1 MSVNGGDS
9 VAFVPADSATLDYDE
24 LNYRIWY
31 MEDVNLYNAKLDG
44 SDLRSLLS
52 VRAFNKLFAVD
63 AANQTIYY
71 LKEGLGFKSID
82 YNGSSLPDI
91 GVNGDNYKDIK
102 IDTYDRSIF
111 LTTDNTDNR
120 NLIRYSLADGSD
132 QTLHSGVNEI
142 GTHLA
147 LDTVNKTVY
156 WILFTTDTNYK
167 ILKTTYDGNTSQ
179 IGTDQ
184 SGGIK
189 TVDIADGNGYYYILD
204 TTTSQIDKYDKS
216 TDTVAATISLSTKA
230 TRIIIVEAALPGP
243 NKTDN
248 DNCFLKN
255 ICPANSTCTNSS
267 GSFVCSCD
275 TGFTGNK
282 TVCQDVNECAE
293 DSCGSNSNCENT
305 IGSYLCQCQTGFAR
319 NGKDCADV
327 NECESH
333 PCDMN
338 ANCSNSVG
346 SFTCT
351 CNKGFKGNGTNCTD
365 HGSSN
370 KGETNKEGRN
380 FTLTMIVVLTIT
392 IMF

>member
-1 MSVNGGDS
+1 MFHLHVFLFLIFTSWEFSQVKGNAEEGIEYIFFSNATHISYMSVNGGDS

-230 TRIIIVEAALPGP
+230 TRIIIVE
-243 NKTDN
+243 
-248 DNCFLKN
+248 
-255 ICPANSTCTNSS
+255 
-267 GSFVCSCD
+267 
-275 TGFTGNK
+275 
-282 TVCQDVNECAE
+282 DVNECAE

>member
-1 MSVNGGDS
+1 MSVDGGDS
-9 VAFVPADSATLDYDE
+9 VAFVSAGSATLDYDE

-44 SDLRSLLS
+44 SDLRSLLN
-52 VRAFNKLFAVD
+52 VPAFDKLFAVD
-63 AANQTIYY
+63 AANQTVYY
-71 LKEGLGFKSID
+71 RDDSKFKSID
-82 YNGSSLPDI
+82 YNGNSLPDI
-91 GVNGDNYKDIK
+91 GLNSRDYRDFK
-102 IDTYDRSIF
+102 IDTFNRSIF
-111 LTTDNTDNR
+111 FTTDMSQNR
-120 NLIRYSLADGSD
+120 NLFRYSLTNGAV
-132 QTLHSGVNEI
+132 QTLHNSIIGI

-156 WILFTTDTNYK
+156 WILFTSDTNYK
-167 ILKTTYDGNTSQ
+167 ILKTTYDGQTSQ
-179 IGTDQ
+179 IGIDQ
-184 SGGIK
+184 SGGVT

-204 TTTSQIDKYDKS
+204 TTTSEIDKYDKS

-230 TRIIIVEAALPGP
+230 TRIIIVEAALPRS

-255 ICPANSTCTNSS
+255 TCPANSTCTNSS
-267 GSFVCSCD
+267 GTFVCSCD

-282 TVCQDVNECAE
+282 TVCQDVDECAE

-305 IGSYLCQCQTGFAR
+305 IGSYLCQCQTGFTG
-319 NGKDCADV
+319 NGKNCADV
-327 NECESH
+327 NECESR

-351 CNKGFKGNGTNCTD
+351 CNTGFKGNGTNCTA

-380 FTLTMIVVLTIT
+380 FTLTMIVVLTIA